1 MKQEEA
7 QENEQQAKETTLNS
21 KRLSNQ
27 EVSKLGYFTKS

>member
-7 QENEQQAKETTLNS
+7 QEQAKETMLNS